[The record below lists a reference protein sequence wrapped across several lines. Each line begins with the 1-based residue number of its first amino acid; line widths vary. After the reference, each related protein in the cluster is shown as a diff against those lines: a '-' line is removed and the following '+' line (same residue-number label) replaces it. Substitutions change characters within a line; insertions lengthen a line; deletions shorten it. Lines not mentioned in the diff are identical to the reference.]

1 MPVGRAGRSRRIPRT
16 GRTRPSRILAGGACL
31 GTVVTVSAAASAPA
45 VTALPGISAVRA
57 ARGIHKIRHVIVILQ
72 ENRSFDSYFGTYP
85 GADGIPKGVCL
96 PDPRHRH
103 CARPHA
109 DHLDENQDDP
119 HGAQGSRRDVNGGKM
134 NGFVIQAEKQCPR
147 AGPCRTD
154 VMGHHT
160 AGDIPNY
167 WAYARNYVLDDHMF
181 EPVHSWS
188 GPAHL
193 YEVSAWS
200 AKCRNPHNPMT
211 CTSATYP
218 LKRGSRHPT
227 PFGWTDLTWLLHRK
241 HVSWGYYL
249 DRGFRSAANPHGV
262 PSFWNEL
269 PGFTDVHQ
277 DRQLG
282 NIRPLTAFLARA
294 RAGTLPAVSWIQP
307 DGRDSEHATALV
319 STGQAFVTRVINAVM
334 RSSDWDSSAIFLAW
348 DDWGGFYDH
357 VVPPRVDSLGYGIR
371 VPALVISPYARHG
384 RVDHQKLSFDAYLKF
399 IEDDFLGGARLN
411 PATDGRP
418 DSRPD
423 VGENA
428 PMLGDLI
435 RDFDFSQRPRRPL
448 LLQPCPR
455 TTLVP
460 PPQPGCVDPR
470 LSLHENKWGDT

>member
-1 MPVGRAGRSRRIPRT
+1 MSFHRALVAAVSLPTI
-16 GRTRPSRILAGGACL
+16 
-31 GTVVTVSAAASAPA
+31 VVIAAAASVPA
-45 VTALPGISAVRA
+45 QPASPRTSSLHRAV
-57 ARGIHKIRHVIVILQ
+57 GIHKIKHIVVIMQ

-96 PDPRHRH
+96 PDPRHRR
-103 CARPHA
+103 CAKPYR
-109 DHLDENQDDP
+109 DHQDQNQDDP
-119 HGAQGSRRDVNGGKM
+119 HGVAAYKGDVNGGRM
-134 NGFVIQAEKQCPR
+134 NGFVGEAEEQCQP
-147 AGPCRTD
+147 GTPCRPD
-154 VMGHHT
+154 VMGYHT
-160 AGDIPNY
+160 GSDIANY
-167 WAYARNYVLDDHMF
+167 WAYARNYVLDDHLF

-193 YEVSAWS
+193 YEVSAW
-200 AKCRNPHNPMT
+200 AAICRNPRNPMS
-211 CTSATYP
+211 CKSAAYP
-218 LKRGSRHPT
+218 LKRGRRHPT
-227 PFGWTDLTWLLHRK
+227 PFGWTDLTWLLHRQ

-249 DRGFRSAANPHGV
+249 DHGARSAAHPRGV
-262 PSFWNEL
+262 WSFWNEL

-277 DRQLG
+277 DRQLR

-319 STGQAFVTRVINAVM
+319 STGQAFVTRVVNAVM
-334 RSSDWDSSAIFLAW
+334 RSSDWRSSAIFLAW

-357 VVPPRVDSLGYGIR
+357 VVPPKVDTPGYGLR

-384 RVDHQKLSFDAYLKF
+384 LIDHQTLSFDAYLKF

-423 VGENA
+423 VRENA
-428 PMLGDLI
+428 AVLGNLI
-435 RDFDFSQRPRRPL
+435 RDFNFSQPPRRPL
-448 LLQPCPR
+448 ILNPCPP

-460 PPQPGCVDPR
+460 APLPGCVDPR
-470 LSLHENKWGDT
+470 ASLHDSTWGDT